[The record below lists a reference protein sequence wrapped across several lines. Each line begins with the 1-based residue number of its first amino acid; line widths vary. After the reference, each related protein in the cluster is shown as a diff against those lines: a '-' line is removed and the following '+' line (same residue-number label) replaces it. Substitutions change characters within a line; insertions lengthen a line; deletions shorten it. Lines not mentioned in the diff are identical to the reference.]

1 MAEVVGRELRFET
14 ARVARE
20 GHRHDP
26 GVVQEHVHRMTA
38 EEGARRERVDRR
50 GVGEVERIDLHVG
63 DPGEHRLCLCQRA
76 RADADVRAGARA
88 CPRGL
93 EPDACRPAGD
103 DEVQTVEPPIAEH
116 IACGGSRSE
125 TRSERYL
132 RCHGSSD
139 VSYMVED
146 EHGQQHD
153 EIGERP
159 DELGARPALGG
170 SRP

>member
-1 MAEVVGRELRFET
+1 MVGRNGDGD
-14 ARVARE
+14 VA
-20 GHRHDP
+20 
-26 GVVQEHVHRMTA
+26 VLAVHA
-38 EEGARRERVDRR
+38 AA
-50 GVGEVERIDLHVG
+50 I
-63 DPGEHRLCLCQRA
+63 
-76 RADADVRAGARA
+76 
-88 CPRGL
+88 L

-103 DEVQTVEPPIAEH
+103 DDAQTVEPPIAEH

-132 RCHGSSD
+132 RCHGFSD
-139 VSYMVED
+139 VSRMVED